1 MNSRLPRELF
11 ADAAMEGAVR
21 QSWESFQRVGDCRAQ
36 HGGLRSIVEDSWLRS
51 RSYTVDQSRHQA
63 PLTLLHGDMPEFH
76 HTHRELL
83 EASRPLMAEARDF
96 LAETDTVMVLADPLG
111 TVMDVEG
118 DSRTMSPAE
127 KVHLLPGASWT
138 ESFCG
143 TNAIGTAIAT
153 GQPVQIH
160 AQEHYC
166 EGIKRWTCAAAIIL
180 DPGTRELRGV
190 LDVSGLKH
198 SYNRQFLALVFNSA
212 MRIQTHLAQKEWL
225 LRYQLLERCF
235 AHVSPADASIVLDR
249 NDVVLKLDDQAR
261 QSLAALGVTLEAGSP
276 LPLGRFSAR
285 SSFASRSALPEWLK
299 VEWIEPITEGGK
311 RIGSIVHLPHA
322 RPVVY
327 SGTTNAEVREV
338 EPAMPAI
345 EFPGAVGRSPEFR
358 NAVRRAIQLARS
370 RASILLHGESGTGK
384 EVFAHGI
391 HANSPVQGGPFVALN
406 CGGLSRE
413 LLASELFGYREGAF
427 TGARRG
433 GMIGKIEAA
442 DGGTLFLDEIG
453 EMPLDLQPNFL
464 RVLEDGQIFRLGD
477 NHPRKI
483 NFRLIAATH
492 RNLRTEVT
500 AGRFRLD
507 LFYRISVTS
516 LQLPAL
522 RERRS
527 DIAWLAEHFLQQLSR
542 LHDMAPKS
550 IAAEAL
556 DRLQRYDWPGNIRE
570 LRNAIES
577 ALLTSTGSIIG
588 LGDLPAELADAG
600 SDQTG
605 GVEPSWP
612 STARSKLHSLEKVE
626 SEQIRRVLEQALGN
640 ATQAARELGI
650 AKSTLYVK
658 LKKYGLE
665 PYLAQARS

>member
-1 MNSRLPRELF
+1 MNARLPRELF

-21 QSWESFQRVGDCRAQ
+21 HSWDSFQRVGDCRAE
-36 HGGLRSIVEDSWLRS
+36 HGGLRSIVEQSWRRS
-51 RSYTVDQSRHQA
+51 ASLSVDQSRHQA

-127 KVHLLPGASWT
+127 KVHLLPGASWN

-166 EGIKRWTCAAAIIL
+166 EGIKRWTCAAAVIL
-180 DPGTRELRGV
+180 DPGTGELRGV

-198 SYNRQFLALVFNSA
+198 SYNRQFLGLVFNSA

-235 AHVSPADASIVLDR
+235 SRFTGTEAAIVLDR
-249 NDVVLKLDDQAR
+249 NDITFKLDDQAR
-261 QSLAALGVTLEAGSP
+261 QSLAALGVTLEPGRP
-276 LPLGRFSAR
+276 LALGQLGTRGG
-285 SSFASRSALPEWLK
+285 ASQAPLPEWLDAG
-299 VEWIEPITEGGK
+299 WIEPITEAGK
-311 RIGSIVHLPHA
+311 RIGSIIRLPQA
-322 RPVVY
+322 RP
-327 SGTTNAEVREV
+327 TTYGGSASREARSI
-338 EPAMPAI
+338 EAPL
-345 EFPGAVGRSPEFR
+345 EFPGAVGRSVEFR
-358 NAVRRAIQLARS
+358 NVVRRAVQLARS

-391 HANSPVQGGPFVALN
+391 HANSPAHSGPFVALN

-442 DGGTLFLDEIG
+442 EGGTLFLDEIG
-453 EMPLDLQPNFL
+453 EMPLDLQPSFL

-522 RERRS
+522 RDRRS

-542 LHDMAPKS
+542 LHGIEPKP

-556 DRLQRYDWPGNIRE
+556 SCLERYDWPGNIRE

-577 ALLTSTGSIIG
+577 ALLTSSSGVIG
-588 LGDLPAELADAG
+588 LHDLPPEL
-600 SDQTG
+600 TG
-605 GVEPSWP
+605 LPDFEANSAQSNWSPAAP
-612 STARSKLHSLEKVE
+612 SKLHGLEKAE
-626 SEQIRRVLEQALGN
+626 SEQIRRALEQALGN
-640 ATQAARELGI
+640 ATLAARELGI